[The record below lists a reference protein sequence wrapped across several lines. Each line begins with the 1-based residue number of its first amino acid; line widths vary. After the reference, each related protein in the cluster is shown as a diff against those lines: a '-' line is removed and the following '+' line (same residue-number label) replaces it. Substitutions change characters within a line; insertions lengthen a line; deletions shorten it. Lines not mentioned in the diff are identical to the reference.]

1 MSNQQVD
8 MNNQR
13 KADSAIPG
21 FMSENSKI
29 NYNEEPEQNSWL
41 TNNLTKLMIG
51 ISAIWFVIVLI
62 YITQFFGW
70 SNLFLMMPDEFG
82 GFLAG
87 VTLPL
92 AIIWVVMAYIDRG
105 SSFKSEAKFLR
116 AYMNQLVYPE
126 EGGANTAKAMADAIR
141 SQVAELHEV
150 TRHATEQTE
159 IIKKELSARVN
170 DFAKLVNTL
179 DNYSSHTIVELTD
192 GVKTL
197 VENFERVTNK
207 AQNSTETFKN
217 YIADFSG
224 SIAGLE
230 SNCDE
235 LFGKIV
241 PHIQELKSSSQ
252 LLQSISEDNN
262 LKMAKASQTLADFGD
277 RAVQSVSGIAELL
290 DAQTGRLRNVAN
302 EAVGVCDDIF
312 TRIDGGVNKIENVL
326 TGQTETVEG
335 YLSKINESAENLT
348 DKFNVHSRVIAGEV
362 DKVIARSNLIEET
375 VAVQVNQLQGISEKI
390 STEVKTVERNLDDSI
405 DSIESKAHTVIG
417 HMSTIVAES
426 EKNTSRLAALS
437 EQGINDST
445 ALSENISRQND
456 DLRKITDS
464 IILNMK
470 LLSQELDG
478 NTIALRD
485 QADSASAKL
494 GEVGGVFQK
503 YTGQLAEAASLVVAQ
518 SKVGETSLAQ
528 QQKNITESANR
539 IEEIK
544 ADLKYQID
552 ELTRASSYLSHEAYA
567 TVEQL
572 KKQMSEALD
581 TCTGMIDRTKIVNN
595 SLNEQAGI
603 FDSKADQALSKVI
616 RMESILNLKS
626 EEMDKITQQV
636 SERSETIA
644 ETLEKQAANIN
655 VATANCENTFQKLS
669 DSFETQN
676 NTMNGV
682 AETTVKHVADVIQLL
697 DEKAENIN
705 LLFKQQENEFFNICD
720 RLTENTDNMGNTLKK
735 QVAVIEQNAD
745 KVFARMTLLEEDVN
759 KRVEA
764 VVANSVK
771 SIDKLAEVNQS
782 ISIQNNDV
790 SKFIQEITDKLALIS
805 ASFRDN
811 FQVFNNTV
819 KDLTISS
826 DEFTSAILGNCDKIN
841 LANQNLAG
849 ESKNT
854 MAILDVHAQNIDEVL
869 AKTLNQSELIKESF
883 EHQHELLSDVVNTVS
898 AQTRLGE
905 ASLAQQYK
913 YLSDTATEVAQRVN
927 EINKNFKEGTDN
939 IFETSAKVAYEFNV
953 LGDRLL
959 KVNEDINKSSKD
971 SIKNIEQVNLSL
983 SQLADDLHA
992 NVNASGAKLGNVMKD
1007 YENYIANFNTVTAE
1021 ASSGVFEINNLIAAQ
1036 SDKMIKI
1043 SEDTKQLVEC
1053 FNTVLNDTSVQ
1064 LSNRAN
1070 MAYDKV
1076 KGLGEN
1082 LKVLSMQMEEATKL
1096 SSTHF
1101 ENSGSKLRATLT
1113 EIASNAERI
1122 SNEIRSSGEVFL
1134 KQSGVLVAATDDTL
1148 KKVGDVMTLLND
1160 NTSEF
1165 SAKGDE
1171 IIKKS
1176 INFNDIVSKQLKV
1189 LIETSQKTENKL
1201 SELEKRCENIKVDS
1215 FLKDASYIIEK
1226 LETSSVD
1233 INRIFNPATEEEIW
1247 KKYYNGDSA
1256 AFVRH
1261 LSKTMTKQQ
1270 VMAIREQF
1278 EKNLEFRTLVTRYLG
1293 EFETL
1298 ISRARKNE
1306 HSGILLSVI
1315 SGADIGKVYYI
1326 LAKALDKLN

>member
-1 MSNQQVD
+1 MSNQQVGV
-8 MNNQR
+8 NNQR
-13 KADSAIPG
+13 KADSVLPG

-41 TNNLTKLMIG
+41 TNNLTRLMIG
-51 ISAIWFVIVLI
+51 ISVVWFVVVLI

-105 SSFKSEAKFLR
+105 SNFKNEAKFLR

-126 EGGANTAKAMADAIR
+126 DGGANTAKAMADAIR

-159 IIKKELSARVN
+159 IIKNELSARVN

-207 AQNSTETFKN
+207 AQSSTETFRN
-217 YIADFSG
+217 YVADFSG
-224 SIAGLE
+224 SISGLE
-230 SNCDE
+230 NNCDE
-235 LFGKIV
+235 LFEKII

-252 LLQSISEDNN
+252 LLQNIAEDNN
-262 LKMAKASQTLADFGD
+262 LKMAKASQALADFGE
-277 RAVQSVSGIAELL
+277 RAVQSVSNVSELL
-290 DAQTGRLRNVAN
+290 ENQTGRLKNVAD
-302 EAVGVCDDIF
+302 EAVDVCDDIF
-312 TRIDGGVNKIENVL
+312 NKVDGGVNKIENVL

-335 YLSKINESAENLT
+335 YLAKIDDSAKNLT
-348 DKFNVHSRVIAGEV
+348 DKFSVHSRMIAGEV
-362 DKVIARSNLIEET
+362 DKIIARSNLIEET
-375 VAVQVNQLQGISEKI
+375 VAVQVNQLQGISDKI
-390 STEVKTVERNLDDSI
+390 SAEVKTVEQNLDETVNNVD
-405 DSIESKAHTVIG
+405 SKAKSIIEQMNAVVIEG
-417 HMSTIVAES
+417 EHSM
-426 EKNTSRLAALS
+426 SRLS
-437 EQGINDST
+437 DISGQSINDTTSLT
-445 ALSENISRQND
+445 ENISRQNE
-456 DLRKITDS
+456 DLRKITDN

-470 LLSQELDG
+470 LMRQEMDG
-478 NTIALRD
+478 NTIALRE
-485 QADSASAKL
+485 QADSSSAKL
-494 GEVGGVFQK
+494 NEVGEIIQK
-503 YTGQLAEAASLVVAQ
+503 YTGQLSEAASLVVAQ

-528 QQKNITESANR
+528 QQRNITESANR

-552 ELTRASSYLSHEAYA
+552 ELTRASSYLSYEAAA

-572 KKQMSEALD
+572 KKQMSETLEA
-581 TCTGMIDRTKIVNN
+581 CNGVVDRTKVVNDTL
-595 SLNEQAGI
+595 SEQAGI
-603 FDSKADQALSKVI
+603 FDSKAENALGKVI
-616 RMESILNLKS
+616 RMESILNQKS
-626 EEMDKITQQV
+626 EEMDKITNQV
-636 SERSETIA
+636 SEHSANIA
-644 ETLEKQAANIN
+644 ATLEKQAANIN
-655 VATANCENTFQKLS
+655 VAAVNCEKTFQKLS
-669 DSFETQN
+669 ESFETQN
-676 NTMNGV
+676 SSMNEIT
-682 AETTVKHVADVIQLL
+682 ETTVKHVADVVQLL

-720 RLTENTDNMGNTLKK
+720 RMVENTDNMGNTLKK

-782 ISIQNNDV
+782 ITIQNNDV

-826 DEFTSAILGNCDKIN
+826 DEFTSAILSNCDKIN

-849 ESKNT
+849 ESKNA
-854 MAILDVHAQNIDEVL
+854 MAALDVHAQNIDEALV
-869 AKTLNQSELIKESF
+869 KTLNQSELMKESF
-883 EHQHELLSDVVNTVS
+883 ERQHEILSDVVNTVS

-913 YLSDTATEVAQRVN
+913 YLSDTSMEVAQRVN
-927 EINKNFKEGTDN
+927 EINKNFKESTDN
-939 IFETSAKVAYEFNV
+939 VFETSAKIAYEFNV

-959 KVNEDINKSSKD
+959 KVNEDINKSSRD
-971 SIKNIEQVNLSL
+971 SVKNIEQVNLSL
-983 SQLADDLHA
+983 SQLADDLNA
-992 NVNASGAKLGNVMKD
+992 TVNASGAKIGNVMKD
-1007 YENYIANFNTVTAE
+1007 YEGYIANFNTVTAE
-1021 ASSGVFEINNLIAAQ
+1021 ASSGVFEINNLITAQ

-1082 LKVLSMQMEEATKL
+1082 LKVLSMQMEESTKL

-1148 KKVGDVMTLLND
+1148 KKVGDVMNLLND

-1165 SAKGDE
+1165 SAKGDD

-1189 LIETSQKTENKL
+1189 LIETSQKAENKL
-1201 SELEKRCENIKVDS
+1201 GEMEKRYENIRVDN

-1226 LETSSVD
+1226 LETVSVD

-1256 AFVRH
+1256 AFVRY

-1270 VMAIREQF
+1270 VMEIRGQF
-1278 EKNLEFRTLVTRYLG
+1278 EKNLEFRTLVTRYLSD
-1293 EFETL
+1293 FEML
-1298 ISRARKNE
+1298 ISRARNNE